1 MSSDDGSKDL
11 YAVLGV
17 SSSASED
24 ELKKAYRKL
33 ARKYH
38 PDVNKSPDAVDKMQE
53 ISAAY
58 ETLSDAGKRR
68 EYDEQRACARH
79 ASRSGAG
86 GWAGDGSTGYSS
98 PFSSFYTGAGYYDSS
113 NPNVD
118 YGSFE
123 GSRPFEPSGSSPLS
137 DGYSRGSSETAGTLH
152 ADLTIDF
159 KTAVEGADEIS
170 LCVGSEGR
178 VVNAK
183 LPAGLRDGQTIRL
196 RGRGARIR
204 GGVRKRG
211 DLLIRLAVQ
220 PDPGGVWSM
229 GADGMLVR
237 ELPMTVSEAA
247 LGCPVEVA
255 GWGGKTTRMKIPAG
269 VHDGTR
275 LSVPSLGFDGAP
287 GVCVVKILPPDGAD
301 TAVRRVLKSLQDV
314 DAKTA
319 AKAASR
325 RTAG

>member
-1 MSSDDGSKDL
+1 MSSGDDSRDL

-17 SSSASED
+17 SSSATED

-38 PDVNKSPDAVDKMQE
+38 PDVNKSPDAVGKMQE

-58 ETLSDAGKRR
+58 ETLSDPGKRR
-68 EYDEQRACARH
+68 EYDEQRARAQR
-79 ASRSGAG
+79 AAGPGAG
-86 GWAGDGSTGYSS
+86 GWSGDGSGAYSS

-118 YGSFE
+118 YGGFE
-123 GSRPFEPSGSSPLS
+123 GSRPFNPFSSSPLFE
-137 DGYSRGSSETAGTLH
+137 GYSMSSGEPAGTLH

-159 KTAVEGADEIS
+159 KTAVEGTDEIS
-170 LCVGSEGR
+170 LCVGNEGR

-204 GGVRKRG
+204 GGGRKRG
-211 DLLIRLAVQ
+211 DLLIKLSVQ

-229 GADGMLVR
+229 GADGVLSR
-237 ELPMTVSEAA
+237 ELPVTVSEAA
-247 LGCPVEVA
+247 LGCTVEVA

-269 VHDGTR
+269 VGDGTR
-275 LSVPSLGFDGAP
+275 LSVPGLGFAGAA
-287 GVCVVKILPPDGAD
+287 GVCVVKTLPPDGAD
-301 TAVRRVLKSLQDV
+301 VAVRRALKSLQDV

-319 AKAASR
+319 GEAASR
-325 RTAG
+325 RMKG

>member
-68 EYDEQRACARH
+68 EYDEQHARR

-123 GSRPFEPSGSSPLS
+123 GSRPFEPSGSSPLF
-137 DGYSRGSSETAGTLH
+137 DGYSRGSSEAAGTLH

-170 LCVGSEGR
+170 LCVGHEGR

-211 DLLIRLAVQ
+211 DLLIKLAVQ

-275 LSVPSLGFDGAP
+275 LSVPGLGFDGAP

-319 AKAASR
+319 AKAARR

>member
-1 MSSDDGSKDL
+1 MSSGDGSKDL

-24 ELKKAYRKL
+24 EVKKAYRKL

-38 PDVNKSPDAVDKMQE
+38 PDVNKSPDAVSKMQE

-58 ETLSDAGKRR
+58 ETLSDARKRR
-68 EYDEQRACARH
+68 EYDEQRARARRA
-79 ASRSGAG
+79 ASPGTG
-86 GWAGDGSTGYSS
+86 GWTGDDSGWYTS

-123 GSRPFEPSGSSPLS
+123 GSRPFNPFASGPLFDGFSMASGEP
-137 DGYSRGSSETAGTLH
+137 EGTMH

-159 KTAVEGADEIS
+159 KTAVEGAAEIS
-170 LCVGSEGR
+170 LCVGHEGR

-204 GGVRKRG
+204 GGGRKRG
-211 DLLIRLAVQ
+211 DLLIKLTVQ

-229 GADGMLVR
+229 GADGALVR
-237 ELPMTVSEAA
+237 ELPVTVSEAA
-247 LGCPVEVA
+247 LGSTVEVA

-269 VHDGTR
+269 AHDGTR
-275 LSVPSLGFDGAP
+275 LSVSGLGFDGAA

-301 TAVRRVLKSLQDV
+301 VAVRRALKSLQDV

-319 AKAASR
+319 GEAASR
-325 RTAG
+325 RMAG